1 MYFVDH
7 VFILLLF
14 VLQPILSAFEY
25 RSIIA
30 LTKAGQ
36 PVDRVRFYRQ
46 TMLMEWTF
54 LVLLIAAWYDFRRP
68 LSELG
73 FVTSGGLWFWIGTA
87 ACIAFVGY
95 LVYAWQS
102 VKKAS
107 AAEKAE
113 HAESFGNLVNFIPHT
128 RRELRNFYAVS
139 VTAGIVEEIVYR
151 GFVFW
156 YLGQYMPLWAV
167 IAVSSIAFGL
177 GHSYQGPGG
186 ALKAGLVGVAFGIL
200 YIATGTI
207 WVPIIAHAL
216 LDALQGA
223 ATYEVLRKDE

>member
-1 MYFVDH
+1 
-7 VFILLLF
+7 
-14 VLQPILSAFEY
+14 
-25 RSIIA
+25 
-30 LTKAGQ
+30 
-36 PVDRVRFYRQ
+36 
-46 TMLMEWTF
+46 MLVEWTF

-68 LSELG
+68 IEDLG
-73 FVTSGGLWFWIGTA
+73 IVTSGGLWFWIGTA
-87 ACIAFVGY
+87 ACIVFFGY

-107 AAEKAE
+107 EAEKSE
-113 HAESFGNLVNFIPHT
+113 LAESFGNLVNFIPQT
-128 RRELRNFYAVS
+128 RRELHNFYALS

-167 IAVSSIAFGL
+167 VAVSSIAFGL
-177 GHSYQGPGG
+177 GHTYQGASG

-207 WVPIIAHAL
+207 WIPIIAHAL

-223 ATYEVLRKDE
+223 LTFEVLRERDDTPEVSPEEPLESLD

>member
-14 VLQPILSAFEY
+14 VLQPILSTFEY
-25 RSIIA
+25 RYFAA

-46 TMLMEWTF
+46 TMLVEWTF

-68 LSELG
+68 ISELG
-73 FVTSGGLWFWIGTA
+73 FVASGGLWFWTGIAVCSAAIGY
-87 ACIAFVGY
+87 F
-95 LVYAWQS
+95 LYAWQS
-102 VKKAS
+102 MRKAS

-113 HAESFGNLVNFIPHT
+113 CAESFGNLVHFIPQT
-128 RRELRNFYAVS
+128 RRELHNFYAVS
-139 VTAGIVEEIVYR
+139 ITAGIVEEIVYR

-167 IAVSSIAFGL
+167 VAVSSIAFGL
-177 GHSYQGPGG
+177 AHSYQGASG
-186 ALKAGLVGVAFGIL
+186 ALKAGLIGAAFGIL

-223 ATYEVLRKDE
+223 TTYEILRKEE